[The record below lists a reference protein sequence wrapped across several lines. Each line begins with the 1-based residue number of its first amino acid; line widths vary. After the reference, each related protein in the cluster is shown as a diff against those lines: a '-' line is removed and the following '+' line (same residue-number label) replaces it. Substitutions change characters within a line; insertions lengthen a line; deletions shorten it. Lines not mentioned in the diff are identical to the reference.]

1 MKGQLVGQLRR
12 WVILSIAR
20 HTPDCHHM
28 TRLISR
34 SMDHKLPLGTRIRMR
49 LHYGICVWCER
60 YLQQIAFVKR
70 VSHSFAEHSAACSA
84 EAISPQAKQ
93 RLQAALASYL

>member
-1 MKGQLVGQLRR
+1 
-12 WVILSIAR
+12 
-20 HTPDCHHM
+20 
-28 TRLISR
+28 
-34 SMDHKLPLGTRIRMR
+34 MDHKLPLGTRIRMR

-70 VSHSFAEHSAACSA
+70 VSRSFAEHPAACSA

-93 RLQAALASYL
+93 RLQVALARYL

>member
-1 MKGQLVGQLRR
+1 
-12 WVILSIAR
+12 
-20 HTPDCHHM
+20 M

-70 VSHSFAEHSAACSA
+70 VSRSFAERSAACSA

-93 RLQAALASYL
+93 RLHAALASNL

>member
-1 MKGQLVGQLRR
+1 
-12 WVILSIAR
+12 
-20 HTPDCHHM
+20 
-28 TRLISR
+28 
-34 SMDHKLPLGTRIRMR
+34 MDHKLPLGTRVRMR

-70 VSHSFAEHSAACSA
+70 VSESFAEHSPACSA

>member
-1 MKGQLVGQLRR
+1 
-12 WVILSIAR
+12 
-20 HTPDCHHM
+20 
-28 TRLISR
+28 
-34 SMDHKLPLGTRIRMR
+34 MDHKLPLGTRIRMR

-70 VSHSFAEHSAACSA
+70 VSRSFAEHPAAYSA

-93 RLQAALASYL
+93 RLQVALARYL

>member
-1 MKGQLVGQLRR
+1 
-12 WVILSIAR
+12 
-20 HTPDCHHM
+20 
-28 TRLISR
+28 
-34 SMDHKLPLGTRIRMR
+34 MDHKLSLATRIRMR
-49 LHYGICVWCER
+49 LHYGICVCCER

-70 VSHSFAEHSAACSA
+70 VSRSFAEHSAACSA